1 MFTSQ
6 TFVAMHGTFS
16 TCNSSLKIDRLS
28 NGYDW
33 ILLTWVLILVWRSR
47 KLSRLK
53 LQSRGTTIG
62 WSCQLLLI
70 CVSDASSKVCMR
82 TSAKTIHYSI
92 ELSVSLSSCRG
103 SHAWLLL
110 SLWGAIVFVIRCVC
124 LCLFHRIRESARVL
138 RVARKGSPL
147 LVSTELVAGSR
158 NTFFICSPL
167 LRRELTVLLF
177 HIGAIDLNLFELLD
191 VTVYLSYVDLAG
203 VVFVKYFEYRLVFLL
218 INAKVI
224 GCHYCKACWALLII

>member
-6 TFVAMHGTFS
+6 TFVAIRG
-16 TCNSSLKIDRLS
+16 NSSTPNFLLKRVRLS
-28 NGYDW
+28 NRYHQ
-33 ILLTWVLILVWRSR
+33 ILLTWVLILVWRPR
-47 KLSRLK
+47 HLSWLK
-53 LQSRGTTIG
+53 LQSRGTTIS

-82 TSAKTIHYSI
+82 TSAKTIHNSI
-92 ELSVSLSSCRG
+92 ELCVSLCSCSG
-103 SHAWLLL
+103 SHALLLL
-110 SLWGAIVFVIRCVC
+110 SLWGAIVFVIRCVW

-147 LVSTELVAGSR
+147 FVSTELVASSR
-158 NTFFICSPL
+158 NTFFIRSPL
-167 LRRELTVLLF
+167 LRRKLAVVLF

-191 VTVYLSYVDLAG
+191 VAVNLSYVYLAG
-203 VVFVKYFEYRLVFLL
+203 VVFVKYLEHRLVFLL

-224 GCHYCKACWALLII
+224 GCHYCKACRALLII